1 MHHVIDAFKHVY
13 SKFIAHLLYLCDKL
27 AIVVRLVIDVVR
39 VHLSK
44 DLLEDLKDS
53 PYRVSSFVQMLTY
66 F

>member
-1 MHHVIDAFKHVY
+1 MYHVIDAFKHVY
-13 SKFIAHLLYLCDKL
+13 SKFIAHLLYLRDKL

-39 VHLSK
+39 VHFSE

-53 PYRVSSFVQMLTY
+53 PYRVSSFVQMLTD